1 MLSLSLLISQ
11 VVMQDKLDG
20 QLIIQDA
27 AKANV
32 TLSIPMQYKHED
44 MQIWSSFIE
53 GREIQR
59 ADTDAGHAVDV
70 AKDKTHNR

>member
-20 QLIIQDA
+20 QLIIQDT

-32 TLSIPMQYKHED
+32 TLSIPMQYSHED
-44 MQIWSSFIE
+44 MQIWSNFIE
-53 GREIQR
+53 GREVQR
-59 ADTDAGHAVDV
+59 TDTDSGHTVDV
-70 AKDKTHNR
+70 VKDKTHNR